1 MLHIV
6 NGKIVKLPMNKGKE
20 IWVRLRARVEKT
32 EWKDVLTFLFFVA
45 LATALWFGH
54 AMQSVRNARV
64 IVPIHYAGIP
74 EDAYFDH
81 GRLPATLKIEVRDAG
96 KRLRMY
102 QVNPPEL
109 TIDLS
114 SQMQSESGTVRI
126 SSDVL
131 RRSLTDLL
139 QGTSKLVSA
148 EPEQISM
155 EYVRQE
161 EKRVPV
167 VLRGEFLPAAEY
179 QLVGSPTLLQQE
191 LSVYGTEEQLA
202 SLQAIATEDSLL
214 TDLRDTCLLV
224 LALDAPEG
232 IRLTQDSVQVQ
243 VITERYTEKQFRL
256 PIKPAEV
263 REGEQLRVFPQEV
276 SVTVRVGLSHF
287 SEVTEEDFRVTCPYP
302 TLHDNKLPI
311 HVDCRSPY
319 SSNLRFFPQ
328 EAEFIVER

>member
-1 MLHIV
+1 ML
-6 NGKIVKLPMNKGKE
+6 KPRTD
-20 IWVRLRARVEKT
+20 IWLRLRKRAEQT
-32 EWKDVLTFLFFVA
+32 NWKDVLTFLFFVA

-64 IVPIHYAGIP
+64 VVPIHYAGIP

-81 GRLPATLKIEVRDAG
+81 NRLPATLKIEVRDAG

-148 EPEQISM
+148 EPEQISVD
-155 EYVRQE
+155 YVRQAD
-161 EKRVPV
+161 KTVPV
-167 VLRGEFLPAAEY
+167 VLQGEYVPAAEY
-179 QLVGSPTLLQQE
+179 QIVGEPQVLQKQ
-191 LSVYGTEEQLA
+191 VKAYGTVAQLA
-202 SLQAIATEDSLL
+202 SMQAIATEDLLL
-214 TDLRDTCLLV
+214 TDLKDTNLLL
-224 LALDAPEG
+224 LALEAPEG
-232 IRLTQDSVQVQ
+232 IRLATDSVQIL

-256 PIKPAEV
+256 PILPTEV
-263 REGEQLRVFPQEV
+263 HEGEQLRVFPQEV

-287 SEVTEEDFRVTCPYP
+287 GEVTEEDFSVTCPYP
-302 TLHDNKLPI
+302 TTQDNKLPI

-319 SSNLRFFPQ
+319 ITNLRFFPQ

>member
-1 MLHIV
+1 MT
-6 NGKIVKLPMNKGKE
+6 KGKE

-32 EWKDVLTFLFFVA
+32 DWKDVLTFLFFVA

-74 EDAYFDH
+74 KDAYFDH

-148 EPEQISM
+148 EPEQRSM

-167 VLRGEFLPAAEY
+167 VLRSEFLPAAEY

-214 TDLRDTCLLV
+214 TELRDTCLLV

-232 IRLTQDSVQVQ
+232 IRLTQDSVKVQ

>member
-1 MLHIV
+1 ML
-6 NGKIVKLPMNKGKE
+6 KPRTD
-20 IWVRLRARVEKT
+20 IWLRLRKRAEQT

-64 IVPIHYAGIP
+64 VVPIHYAGIP

-167 VLRGEFLPAAEY
+167 MLRGEFVPAAEY

-232 IRLTQDSVQVQ
+232 VRLTQDSVKVQ

-287 SEVTEEDFRVTCPYP
+287 GEVTEEDFRVTCPYP

-311 HVDCRSPY
+311 RVDCRSPY

>member
-1 MLHIV
+1 M
-6 NGKIVKLPMNKGKE
+6 KPKAE
-20 IWVRLRARVEKT
+20 IWARLRVRVRQT

-64 IVPIHYAGIP
+64 TVPIHYAGIP
-74 EDAYFDH
+74 QDAYFDH
-81 GRLPATLKIEVRDAG
+81 DRLPAALKIEVRDAG

-148 EPEQISM
+148 EPEQISV
-155 EYVRQE
+155 EYVRQK
-161 EKRVPV
+161 EKTVPV
-167 VLRGEFLPAAEY
+167 LLRSEFVPATEY
-179 QLVGSPTLLQQE
+179 QLVGEPQVLQQE
-191 LSVYGTEEQLA
+191 TKVYGTEEQLA
-202 SLQAIATEDSLL
+202 SLRAIATEDRLL
-214 TDLRDTCLLV
+214 TDLRDTVILV
-224 LALDAPEG
+224 LALQAPEG

-243 VITERYTEKQFRL
+243 VITERYTEKPFRL
-256 PIKPAEV
+256 PIVPEEV
-263 REGEQLRVFPQEV
+263 REEERLRVFPQEV
-276 SVTVRVGLSHF
+276 SVTVRIGLSRF
-287 SEVTEEDFRVTCPYP
+287 SEVTEEDFTVTCPYP
-302 TLHDNKLPI
+302 TATDNKLPI
-311 HVDCRSPY
+311 RVECRSPY
-319 SSNLRFFPQ
+319 VTNLRFFPQ

>member
-1 MLHIV
+1 
-6 NGKIVKLPMNKGKE
+6 
-20 IWVRLRARVEKT
+20 
-32 EWKDVLTFLFFVA
+32 
-45 LATALWFGH
+45 
-54 AMQSVRNARV
+54 MQSVRNARV
-64 IVPIHYAGIP
+64 VVPIHYAGIP

-114 SQMQSESGTVRI
+114 TQMQSESGTVRI

-167 VLRGEFLPAAEY
+167 MLRSDFLPAAEY

-224 LALDAPEG
+224 LALDAPED

-287 SEVTEEDFRVTCPYP
+287 SEVTEEDFSVTCPYP

-311 HVDCRSPY
+311 RVDCRSPY

>member
-1 MLHIV
+1 M
-6 NGKIVKLPMNKGKE
+6 
-20 IWVRLRARVEKT
+20 RLRARVEKT

-74 EDAYFDH
+74 EDAYFDN

-191 LSVYGTEEQLA
+191 FSVYGTEEQLA
-202 SLQAIATEDSLL
+202 SLQAIATADSLL

>member
-1 MLHIV
+1 
-6 NGKIVKLPMNKGKE
+6 MNKGKE
-20 IWVRLRARVEKT
+20 IWVRVRVRVEKT

-45 LATALWFGH
+45 LATVLWFGH

-167 VLRGEFLPAAEY
+167 MLRGEFVPAAEY

-202 SLQAIATEDSLL
+202 SLKAIATEDSLL
-214 TDLRDTCLLV
+214 TELRDTCLLV

-263 REGEQLRVFPQEV
+263 RDGEQLRVFPQEV
-276 SVTVRVGLSHF
+276 SVTVRVGLSHV
-287 SEVTEEDFRVTCPYP
+287 SEVTEEDFSVTCPYP

-311 HVDCRSPY
+311 RVDCRSPY

>member
-1 MLHIV
+1 MT
-6 NGKIVKLPMNKGKE
+6 KGKE
-20 IWVRLRARVEKT
+20 IWVRLRARAEQT
-32 EWKDVLTFLFFVA
+32 EWKDVLTFLFFVL

-64 IVPIHYAGIP
+64 VVPIHYAGVP
-74 EDAYFDH
+74 ENAYFDH

-114 SQMQSESGTVRI
+114 NQMQSPNGMVLV

-148 EPEQISM
+148 EPEQISF

-161 EKRVPV
+161 EKRVSV
-167 VLRGEFLPAAEY
+167 VLRGEFVPAAEY
-179 QLVGSPTLLQQE
+179 QLVGAPTLLQQE
-191 LSVYGTEEQLA
+191 VSVYGTGEQLA
-202 SLQAIATEDSLL
+202 SLQAIATEDLLL
-214 TDLRDTCLLV
+214 TDMRDTCIQV

-232 IRLTQDSVQVQ
+232 IRLTRDSVQVK

-287 SEVTEEDFRVTCPYP
+287 SEVTEEDFSVTCPYP

-311 HVDCRSPY
+311 RVDCRSPY

>member
-1 MLHIV
+1 
-6 NGKIVKLPMNKGKE
+6 
-20 IWVRLRARVEKT
+20 
-32 EWKDVLTFLFFVA
+32 
-45 LATALWFGH
+45 
-54 AMQSVRNARV
+54 
-64 IVPIHYAGIP
+64 
-74 EDAYFDH
+74 
-81 GRLPATLKIEVRDAG
+81 
-96 KRLRMY
+96 
-102 QVNPPEL
+102 
-109 TIDLS
+109 
-114 SQMQSESGTVRI
+114 
-126 SSDVL
+126 
-131 RRSLTDLL
+131 
-139 QGTSKLVSA
+139 
-148 EPEQISM
+148 M

-161 EKRVPV
+161 EKRVRV
-167 VLRGEFLPAAEY
+167 MLRGEFVPAAEY

-191 LSVYGTEEQLA
+191 LSVYGTGEQLA

-232 IRLTQDSVQVQ
+232 IRLTQDSVKVQ

-311 HVDCRSPY
+311 RVDCRSPY

>member
-1 MLHIV
+1 
-6 NGKIVKLPMNKGKE
+6 
-20 IWVRLRARVEKT
+20 
-32 EWKDVLTFLFFVA
+32 
-45 LATALWFGH
+45 
-54 AMQSVRNARV
+54 MQSVRNARV

-167 VLRGEFLPAAEY
+167 MLRSEFLPAAEY

-191 LSVYGTEEQLA
+191 LSVYGTGEQLA

-232 IRLTQDSVQVQ
+232 IRLTSNHRTIYREAVSASHQARGGTRRGAVAGVPAGGVGYSTRR
-243 VITERYTEKQFRL
+243 TEPLQ
-256 PIKPAEV
+256 
-263 REGEQLRVFPQEV
+263 
-276 SVTVRVGLSHF
+276 
-287 SEVTEEDFRVTCPYP
+287 
-302 TLHDNKLPI
+302 
-311 HVDCRSPY
+311 
-319 SSNLRFFPQ
+319 
-328 EAEFIVER
+328 